1 METMERTAIPPMT
14 AHDRCDHGGC
24 ESQAYLAVQMREGS
38 GVLRFCGHH
47 GRKVLPA
54 ILAQEPF
61 DIRDDIALLRAPAG
75 PAPETVNR

>member
-14 AHDRCDHGGC
+14 AHDRCD
-24 ESQAYLAVQMREGS
+24 QGS